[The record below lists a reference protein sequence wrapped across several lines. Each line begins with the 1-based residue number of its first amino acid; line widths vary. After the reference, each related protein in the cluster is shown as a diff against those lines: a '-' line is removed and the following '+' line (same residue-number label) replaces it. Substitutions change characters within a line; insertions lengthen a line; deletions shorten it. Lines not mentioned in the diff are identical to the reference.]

1 MSSLL
6 LVQIPL
12 AGYGGRSVLALSGA
26 CLTNSGQ
33 RWLELGAL
41 SVGHN
46 IMREIVLTN
55 SGVRAAFVKA
65 TAFYGE
71 IWLTCSCVLG
81 CVCVCVYVCVRT

>member
-1 MSSLL
+1 M
-6 LVQIPL
+6 PL
-12 AGYGGRSVLALSGA
+12 AGYGGRSVIALSGA

-55 SGVRAAFVKA
+55 SGVRAAFIKA
-65 TAFYGE
+65 AAFYGQ
-71 IWLTCSCVLG
+71 IWWTFFTSSCAHDLNPVPPPPLL
-81 CVCVCVYVCVRT
+81 

>member
-1 MSSLL
+1 MTYL
-6 LVQIPL
+6 LVLQMPL
-12 AGYGGRSVLALSGA
+12 SGYGGCSVLALSGA

-41 SVGHN
+41 SLGHN

-71 IWLTCSCVLG
+71 D
-81 CVCVCVYVCVRT
+81 